1 MSSTPPVATPIAGS
15 SVAGSGI
22 YGTVQSYG
30 AYIYWILGLLVASA
44 IGYVLYKMNFQIAGV
59 LVFLGAVIA
68 LFYYYVKWFQL
79 PSTNITWPPY
89 TTACPDFLTLA
100 NPGTTTGKAQCMDYV
115 GVSANGKLKKAD
127 PAKQYNSNDPANTKF
142 YFNVDRSKGTTEQ
155 CQAAAEYGLT
165 WSTICP
171 E

>member
-1 MSSTPPVATPIAGS
+1 MSSTPPPTAGS

-30 AYIYWILGLLVASA
+30 AYIYWFLGLVVALA
-44 IGYVLYKMNFQIAGV
+44 IGYVLYKMNYQIAGV

-79 PSTNITWPPY
+79 PSTNGTWPPV
-89 TTACPDFLTLA
+89 TTPCPDFLTLA
-100 NPGTTTGKAQCMDYV
+100 NPGSTSGKAQCIDYV
-115 GVSANGKLKKAD
+115 GVSANGSLQKAD
-127 PAKQYNSNDPANTKF
+127 PAKQYDVNDPANAKY
-142 YFNVDRSKGTTEQ
+142 YFNVDRSKGTTDQ
-155 CQAAAEYGLT
+155 CQAASQYGLT